1 MNQYTPRRRRL
12 LGAAA
17 ATIATG
23 LIGVRTGPALAAA
36 SEDPVAMLRRH
47 VDPLGDLSNLAR
59 VVGDARVV
67 GLGEASHSAHE
78 FFTLKQNVFQ
88 RLVAAKGFTTFVLEA
103 SWHTGLR
110 LNDYVVNGVGDPA
123 QIMRAEFQGQ
133 YIFWNTQ
140 EYLDLITWMRRYNT
154 SRRGQHV
161 LRFVGN
167 DLGYPGPRPFQEV
180 TGYLR
185 HQRPELVARIEAL
198 YSSLK
203 PAADLQA
210 GPWMRDQ
217 LTKTQEA
224 RQADADH
231 ATAALN
237 LVRDHGRPTR
247 AGHRDSRAHAW
258 AVQNAVAI
266 AQSFTAYA
274 FPDTQFSERMRFRD
288 RAMAD
293 NTAWWLNHHDGKILL
308 ASNNGHVAYTSD
320 DPAEFPQPVGS
331 FLREKLG
338 RDYINIGVTFGRGT
352 VNALPDFFT
361 EQPQTYTV
369 TPPPPGHNE
378 HILEQVHRRDYV
390 LDMRTVR
397 SAAHEWLD
405 IARPTRSYGL
415 YWSTDN
421 PLTALARS
429 YDILIHLH
437 DVRAGHLR

>member
-1 MNQYTPRRRRL
+1 MNRYTPDRRRL

-17 ATIATG
+17 GTIATG
-23 LIGVRTGPALAAA
+23 LIGVPTGPAHAAA
-36 SEDPVAMLRRH
+36 SGDPVATLRRH
-47 VDPLGDLSNLAR
+47 ANPLGDLSNLVR
-59 VVGDARVV
+59 VVGDARIV

-78 FFTLKQNVFQ
+78 FFTLKQNIFE

-103 SWHTGLR
+103 SWHTGL
-110 LNDYVVNGVGDPA
+110 LLDDYVVNGVGDPA
-123 QIMRAEFQGQ
+123 QIMREEFQGQ

-154 SRRGQHV
+154 DRRGQHA

-167 DLGYPGPRPFQEV
+167 DLGYPGPRPFEEV
-180 TGYLR
+180 LGYLR
-185 HQRPELVARIEAL
+185 RHRPELVARIEAL
-198 YSSLK
+198 YSSLR
-203 PAADLQA
+203 PAAAVQA
-210 GPWMRDQ
+210 GPWMGHQ
-217 LTKTQEA
+217 LTKTLEA
-224 RQADADH
+224 RQVDADH
-231 ATAALN
+231 ATTALS
-237 LVRDHGRPTR
+237 LVQDHGRPIR
-247 AGHRDSRAHAW
+247 ADHRDSRAHAW

-266 AQSFTAYA
+266 GQSFTAYA

-293 NTAWWLNHHDGKILL
+293 NTAWWLNHHHGKILL

-320 DPAEFPQPVGS
+320 DPTEFPQPVGY
-331 FLREKLG
+331 FLREQLG
-338 RDYINIGVTFGRGT
+338 PDYINIGVTFGRGT

-369 TPPPPGHNE
+369 TPAPPGHNE
-378 HILEQVHRRDYV
+378 HTLEQVHRHDYV

-397 SAAHEWLD
+397 PAAREWLG

-415 YWSTDN
+415 YWSTDD

-437 DVRAGHLR
+437 DVRAAHLR